1 VDAQLD
7 IKASCFILTLNQ
19 RNELEGKIM
28 SEARKIK
35 VVDTGEEELQNSS
48 HASGDAA
55 QADGAPADVEPNG
68 AGQPAAPESP
78 QDAQAKLEAKEKEC
92 QETHDRL
99 LRVTADYENY
109 KKRMS
114 REMEDFRKYANQSLL
129 KEILSVIDHIEL
141 AIQAADAPSGTDTR
155 MVEGLHLTLKEFLRI
170 LEKFNVKPI
179 EAVGQPFDPQMHEAI
194 LREACDRFPKNTV
207 VREMQKGYTI
217 HNRLLRPSLVVVAAP
232 RGIEPDSTTEAC

>member
-1 VDAQLD
+1 
-7 IKASCFILTLNQ
+7 
-19 RNELEGKIM
+19 M
-28 SEARKIK
+28 SEPRKIK
-35 VVDTGEEELQNSS
+35 VVDTGEEESENPS
-48 HASGDAA
+48 HGSGE
-55 QADGAPADVEPNG
+55 APPANGVPPDLEPNG
-68 AGQPAAPESP
+68 AGQPAAQESL

-92 QETHDRL
+92 KETYDRL
-99 LRVTADYENY
+99 LRMTADYENY
-109 KKRMS
+109 KKRMA

-141 AIQAADAPSGTDTR
+141 AIQAADAPSGADTS

-194 LREACDRFPKNTV
+194 MREACDRFPENTV

-232 RGIEPDSTTEAC
+232 RGLEPDSTTGAC